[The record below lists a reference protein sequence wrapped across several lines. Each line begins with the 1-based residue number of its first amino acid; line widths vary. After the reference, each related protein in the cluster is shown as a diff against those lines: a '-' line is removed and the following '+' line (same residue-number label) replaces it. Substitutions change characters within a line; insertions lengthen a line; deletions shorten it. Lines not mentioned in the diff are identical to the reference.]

1 MTFMTAGP
9 GFHTAEELLGLPRGT
24 WRYELVA
31 GALRRMSPSGYR
43 HGTVVARVGSRLGPF
58 VEQHNLG
65 ETCGAETGFLLRRN
79 PNTVRAPDAAF
90 IRNETLAALAG
101 PVEGF
106 FPGAPDLAIE
116 VRSPS
121 DRDADLAG
129 KIAGWLDAGSRAV
142 LVIDPGRERAAVYRP
157 GNRIASFLRDD
168 AVELPDLLPGWSLIL
183 GEVFS

>member
-9 GFHTAEELLGLPRGT
+9 GFHSADELLGLPRGT

-43 HGTVVARVGSRLGPF
+43 HGTVVARIGTRLGAF
-58 VEQHNLG
+58 VEQHGLG
-65 ETCGAETGFLLRRN
+65 ETCGAETGFLLHRS
-79 PNTVRAPDAAF
+79 PDTVRAPDAAF
-90 IRNETLAALAG
+90 ISNETLALVG
-101 PVEGF
+101 PIDGF
-106 FPGAPDLAIE
+106 FPAAPDLAIE

-142 LVIDPGRERAAVYRP
+142 LVIDPDRQRAAVYRP
-157 GNRIASFLRDD
+157 GSRMTSFLRDED
-168 AVELPDLLPGWSLIL
+168 VALPDVLPGWSLTLTEI
-183 GEVFS
+183 FR

>member
-9 GFHTAEELLGLPRGT
+9 GFHTAEE
-24 WRYELVA
+24 
-31 GALRRMSPSGYR
+31 LRRMSPSGYR

-58 VEQHNLG
+58 VEQHCLG

-79 PNTVRAPDAAF
+79 PDTVRAPDAAF
-90 IRNETLAALAG
+90 ISNETLAALAG

-142 LVIDPGRERAAVYRP
+142 LVIDPQRARAAVYRP
-157 GNRIASFLRDD
+157 GNRMASFLRDNIV
-168 AVELPDLLPGWSLIL
+168 ALPDLLPGWSLML
-183 GEVFS
+183 GELFN